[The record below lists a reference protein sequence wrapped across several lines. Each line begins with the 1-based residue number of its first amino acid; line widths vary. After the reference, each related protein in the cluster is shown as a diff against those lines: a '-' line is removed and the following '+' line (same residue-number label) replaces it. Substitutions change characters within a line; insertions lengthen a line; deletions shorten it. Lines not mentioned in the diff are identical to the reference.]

1 MRDGSAALSD
11 VLTGSFDVVTTAD
24 FFRGSDP
31 VMQGVPLVGWS
42 VRHDL
47 SSTVKGSGEGT
58 LVIASVSGESYLPDG
73 SMGALSPFG
82 ASIVLTQT
90 ISAGKFSERVLIGW
104 FKITRLVDG
113 FDTKATINGREVTI
127 QTVLTFEYRSL
138 DERVQRAG
146 FRSPEQPPSLV
157 SCYAEL
163 RRIGLLPVTESMPDV
178 ALPGG
183 LTWVAERGGRLSA
196 VQTVANALGGIAI
209 VTAAGQWRVAPNVG
223 VVVATLRLGERGTV
237 LDIGHEVD
245 TDEVYSE
252 VVGVFEATDG
262 TPIYSTASLPL
273 GPVSIEPNI
282 RYAAADWVT
291 TQAAADVHTRGVL
304 EESMRSQFTD
314 RRVVCVT
321 NPLIEVGDFVE
332 IAGWDRPLSG
342 QVRSVDLSDSPL
354 MNVVLRERVV
364 L

>member
-1 MRDGSAALSD
+1 MRASSDALLD
-11 VLTGSFDVVTTAD
+11 VLAGPFDVVTTAD

-31 VMQGVPLVGWS
+31 VMQNVPFVDWS
-42 VRHDL
+42 VRHDM

-58 LVIASVSGESYLPDG
+58 LVIPSVRGESYLPNG

-90 ISAGKFSERVLIGW
+90 ISVGRFSERVLIGW
-104 FKITRLVDG
+104 FKVTRLVDG
-113 FDTKATINGREVTI
+113 FDTTATVNGHDVTV
-127 QTVLTFEYRSL
+127 QSVLTFEYRSL
-138 DERVQRAG
+138 DERIQRAG

-163 RRIGLLPVTESMPDV
+163 RRIGLLPVSESVPDV
-178 ALPGG
+178 ALPTG
-183 LTWVAERGGRLSA
+183 LTWIAERGGRLVA
-196 VQTVANALGGIAI
+196 VQAIAGVLGGVA
-209 VTAAGQWRVAPNVG
+209 VVSAAGHLRVAPNVG
-223 VVVATLRLGERGTV
+223 DVVATLRLGEGGTV
-237 LDIGHEVD
+237 LDVGHEVD
-245 TDEVYSE
+245 TDGVYSE
-252 VVGVFEATDG
+252 VIGVFEATDG
-262 TPIYSTASLPL
+262 TPIYSSATLPL
-273 GPVSIEPNI
+273 GPVSIEPNV

-321 NPLIEVGDFVE
+321 NPLIEAGDFVE
-332 IAGWDRPLSG
+332 IVGWDRPLSG